1 MNVKFRSQVKQF
13 ENEKGEIVNCSEIA
27 TCYPSD
33 TWWELN
39 KKQRQE
45 AADRNNNGKLGKAG
59 RFYNSTNGVEMW
71 VDTEARVWWVED
83 CR

>member
-1 MNVKFRSQVKQF
+1 MIKQF
-13 ENEKGEIVNCSEIA
+13 KNDNGEIVDCEQIA

-33 TWWELN
+33 AWWELN

-45 AADRNNNGKLGKAG
+45 HADKNNNGELGRKA
-59 RFYNSTNGVEMW
+59 RFYNSTNGVEKW
-71 VDTEARVWWVED
+71 VDTEARVWWTED

>member
-1 MNVKFRSQVKQF
+1 MTDKIIQF
-13 ENEKGEIVNCSEIA
+13 KNDNGEVVDCVQIA
-27 TCYPSD
+27 TCYPSE

-45 AADRNNNGKLGKAG
+45 AADKNNGGKIGRQA
-59 RFYNSTNGVEMW
+59 RFYNSTNGVEKW
-71 VDTEARVWWVED
+71 VDVDARVWWVED